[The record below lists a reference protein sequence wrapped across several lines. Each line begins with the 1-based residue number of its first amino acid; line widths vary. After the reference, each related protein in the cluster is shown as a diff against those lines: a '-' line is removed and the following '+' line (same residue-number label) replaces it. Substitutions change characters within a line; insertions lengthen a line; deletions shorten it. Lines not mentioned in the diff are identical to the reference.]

1 MKTNEVACINGVKI
15 LASTISEGL
24 VPVRP
29 VCEALGV
36 AFQSQ
41 NAKLKD
47 HPVYSSVVTLSITT
61 GADGKQYEMVC
72 LPIEYFPGWLF
83 SINPANVKEEARD
96 GIIKFQKECNRALFY
111 YFFGSQKKQ
120 IEQNAIEISLLEEIS
135 ELTQQKNSIN
145 GTLSEKKKLL
155 DTIRAERLKNEPR
168 LFDD

>member
-24 VPVRP
+24 VPVKP
-29 VCEALGV
+29 ICEALGV
-36 AFQSQ
+36 AYERQFS
-41 NAKLKD
+41 KLKE
-47 HPVYSSVVTLSITT
+47 HPIYSSSVTLTVMVA
-61 GADGKQYEMVC
+61 ADGKNREMLC
-72 LPIEYFPGWLF
+72 IPIEYFPGWLF

-168 LFDD
+168 LFND